1 MLKRSQSQK
10 NESLE
15 IISFKSRRTK
25 KKSNY
30 PDYNYKIKFQGNKLI
45 YIGLYILVF
54 LLWVVVE
61 LIMAPTGYED
71 EKGFHYEK
79 EN

>member
-1 MLKRSQSQK
+1 MNFEKLIPLNKPG
-10 NESLE
+10 
-15 IISFKSRRTK
+15 TK
-25 KKSNY
+25 KIYNY
-30 PDYNYKIKFQGNKLI
+30 PDYNYKIKFKGNKLI
-45 YIGLYILVF
+45 YIGLFFLVF

-61 LIMAPTGYED
+61 LIVAPAGYED